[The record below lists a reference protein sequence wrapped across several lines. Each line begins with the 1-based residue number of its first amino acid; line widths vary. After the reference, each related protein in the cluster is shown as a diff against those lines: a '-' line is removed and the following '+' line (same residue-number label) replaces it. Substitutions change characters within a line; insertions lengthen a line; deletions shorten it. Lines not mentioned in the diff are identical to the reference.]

1 MCACESVARDAAIAA
16 ADVDSE
22 PPRAWNEVKDLVA
35 MKPVV
40 AIVAGPYPRD
50 LCPAATPTIS

>member
-22 PPRAWNEVKDLVA
+22 PPGAWNEVKELVA
-35 MKPVV
+35 MKPSYLSLPGRSR
-40 AIVAGPYPRD
+40 ATCA
-50 LCPAATPTIS
+50 PAATPTLS